1 MAAAGVGSFDPVRAA
16 LTYVLRIAEQVR
28 LCREQGG
35 GGKVTGEALRRRA
48 RDLPTLVASAGMV
61 PALTFYMSK
70 ASAETLE
77 TLLDRVLGG
86 EGPSGELCGS
96 LSSEL
101 SGSEGVGYATL
112 LALATRALEDMGYL
126 AGVTGSR
133 DAVTALARGLLSL
146 RGTEKELVAERRLIE
161 FLVEV
166 KKLAE
171 ALLRDSSEEER
182 EGSQQ
187 GGGG

>member
-1 MAAAGVGSFDPVRAA
+1 VAAAGVGSFDPVRAA

-28 LCREQGG
+28 LCREQDGG
-35 GGKVTGEALRRRA
+35 GGVTGEAVRRRA

-61 PALTFYMSK
+61 SALTFYMSK
-70 ASAETLE
+70 ADSETLQ

-96 LSSEL
+96 LRGEL
-101 SGSEGVGYATL
+101 GGGEGAGYSTL

-126 AGVTGSR
+126 GGVTGSS
-133 DAVTALARGLLSL
+133 DTMTALARGLLSL
-146 RGTEKELVAERRLIE
+146 RGTEKELVAERRLLE

-182 EGSQQ
+182 GGPRQ

>member
-1 MAAAGVGSFDPVRAA
+1 MAAAGVDSFDPVKAA

-28 LCREQGG
+28 QCRALDGG
-35 GGKVTGEALRRRA
+35 EKVTGEAVKRRA

-70 ASAETLE
+70 ASAETLQ
-77 TLLDRVLGG
+77 TMLDKVLGG
-86 EGPSGELCGS
+86 EGPSRELCGS
-96 LSSEL
+96 LRDEL
-101 SGSEGVGYATL
+101 GGSEGAGYSTL

-126 AGVTGSR
+126 GGVTGSS
-133 DAVTALARGLLSL
+133 DTVAALAQGLLSL
-146 RGTEKELVAERRLIE
+146 RGTERELVAERRLLE

-171 ALLRDSSEEER
+171 ALLRDSSGEGKE
-182 EGSQQ
+182 EGSKR
-187 GGGG
+187 GG